1 MATSKGSPK
10 TVMTSVW
17 AIAIGF
23 IFLNSI
29 FVAAEFATV
38 AARTTIIRKA
48 ALSGNKL
55 ASSLLPILETPR
67 RLDEYIATCQIA
79 ITFSSLVLGA
89 YTETQFGPIWAAFLV
104 EVFKL
109 DHVLA
114 ESVAAVAILGV
125 FTLLQILIGE
135 LLPKSV
141 SLTHSEPIALFMYWP
156 LRVASVILRPFIWL
170 FNGSGVALLKL
181 LGVPASSHKHVHS
194 LDEIALLLAQSK
206 DGGLLEPEEHERLH
220 QALELSEKTAKQIMI
235 PRPNV
240 LSISSKLSMQEA
252 YRSALSSPYTRLVV
266 HGADVDDVLGCVN
279 VKQVIQ
285 AWFDKGE
292 KSSLEELIS
301 KTPIIPENLTLSRL
315 ITLLK
320 REHSHVAFVM
330 DEHGSM
336 IGLVTVGDI
345 LGELIQDFDAA
356 NFKKPDIFEVLEDG
370 RIRVSGNY
378 KLHRAT
384 KFLGANY
391 DSEAETINGLVMEIL
406 GRVPERGDTVE
417 LPAAIITV
425 EQVEHHAA
433 TIVTVIRKG
442 TAQNV

>member
-1 MATSKGSPK
+1 MI
-10 TVMTSVW
+10 SVW
-17 AIAIGF
+17 AISIGF

-48 ALSGNKL
+48 ALSGNSL
-55 ASSLLPILETPR
+55 ASALLPILETPR

-89 YTETQFGPIWAAFLV
+89 YTETQFGPIWAAFL
-104 EVFKL
+104 EEAFKL

-114 ESVAAVAILGV
+114 ESVAAAAILGV

-135 LLPKSV
+135 LLPKAV

-156 LRVASVILRPFIWL
+156 LRVASVVLRPFIWL

-194 LDEIALLLAQSK
+194 LEEIALLLAQSK

-240 LSISSKLSMQEA
+240 GSISSDLSMEEA
-252 YRSALSSPYTRLVV
+252 YRSVLTSPYTRLVV
-266 HGADVDDVLGCVN
+266 HGGADIDDVFGCVN

-292 KSSLEELIS
+292 SGSLTELIAPV
-301 KTPIIPENLTLSRL
+301 PIIPENLTLSRL

-320 REHSHVAFVM
+320 SKRSHVAFVM

-336 IGLVTVGDI
+336 VGLVTVGDI
-345 LGELIQDFDAA
+345 LGELIEDVSAA
-356 NFKKPDIFEVLEDG
+356 DFKKPDIFEALEDG
-370 RIRVSGNY
+370 RIRLPGSY

-384 KFLGANY
+384 KFLGANR
-391 DSEAETINGLVMEIL
+391 DSEAETINGLIVEMLE
-406 GRVPERGDTVE
+406 RVPERGDVVE
-417 LPAAIITV
+417 LETAFITV
-425 EQVEHHAA
+425 EEVEHHAA
-433 TIVTVIRKG
+433 TIVTVKRKG